1 MLSWCE
7 FWQKFEII
15 GDRSNMLKQQ
25 KMEELIFVASLVAGP
40 MLSIFLGAFD
50 GISFNLKEYI
60 IISIYI

>member
-1 MLSWCE
+1 
-7 FWQKFEII
+7 
-15 GDRSNMLKQQ
+15 MLKQQ